1 MAELLP
7 PLLRVFYCKIMKVS
21 IFKTIKNTAPFGNR
35 DVGKILDRIREGK
48 SKALVE
54 KIRIEPDVDKKKA
67 LKLELPVVC
76 FNGIFSKRSISGF
89 EKPSGLMVLD
99 FDDLPNATEKKNEL
113 AKDPTVFSAWISPR
127 GNGVKALIRIPLVE
141 NDKDFKK
148 VYAHVKNKYPDIDDS
163 GKDISRACF
172 ESYDPDIYV
181 NLEAEQLQVKIIPDV
196 LPEKIGVTTNVP
208 VTDQNEIANRLMVWF
223 RKHWNPNQ
231 RNNSL
236 IKLALAF
243 NDFGV
248 PKDICQTYLLPYE
261 EKDFTSEEIFGIIES
276 AYKHT
281 DNFGSQKFED
291 TEKKKDILNYVV
303 AGKSTEELAEI
314 FPEFAKEMLRREVE
328 IIKSNT
334 DLSIFWDLDK
344 NDNPKIN
351 PYRFKIYL
359 QKLDYFK
366 YYPIDKTKAFLFIT
380 KKKNFVNVVNEFEIK
395 DDLMQR
401 LIDKNR
407 IEVFNVIANE
417 TRLFTPQY
425 LSFLETANISI
436 EKDGKDYAM
445 LFFKNNAVKVYKD
458 YIEIYEYE
466 ELDGFVWQNQIIDRN
481 FEECDHHESIF
492 RSFVWYISGQEVERY
507 NSFKSIIGYLL
518 HSYKTSANNRAIILN
533 DETISDMP
541 NGGSGKGIL
550 VNAIGHMK
558 RLSTID
564 GKTFDFN
571 KSFAYQTVSTDC
583 QVLFYDDVKKNFEFE
598 RLFSQ
603 ITEGITIEY
612 KNQGAVKLPVQD
624 SPKIVI
630 STNYTIKTEGG
641 SFERRVFEIEF
652 SSHFNSNHT
661 PIDEFG
667 QMLFEDWDLK
677 EWQRFD
683 KYMINCLQYY
693 LENGLVKSEPKN
705 LMLRKAINET
715 CQEFWDFVE
724 DGGIPTNE
732 KHGKGD
738 IYAKFKEENE
748 ELRFLTKRI
757 FMKWVKK
764 YSDFKDLR
772 YEEGNSSGRR
782 WFILKDNKYQDPPF

>member
-1 MAELLP
+1 
-7 PLLRVFYCKIMKVS
+7 MKVS
-21 IFKTIKNTAPFGNR
+21 IFKSIKNTSPYGNR
-35 DVGKILDRIREGK
+35 DVGKMLDRIRDGK
-48 SKALVE
+48 SK
-54 KIRIEPDVDKKKA
+54 KIVDQIRLEPDIEKKKQY
-67 LKLELPVVC
+67 KLELPVVC
-76 FNGIFSKRSISGF
+76 FNGQFNKRSISGL
-89 EKPSGLMVLD
+89 EKASGLMVLD
-99 FDDLPNATEKKNEL
+99 FDDLQNPTHKKQQI
-113 AKDPTVFSAWISPR
+113 AAHKSIFAAWISPR
-127 GNGVKALIRIPLVE
+127 GNGVKALIRIPLVD

-148 VYAHVKNKYPDIDDS
+148 IYNEVQKIFPDIDDS

-172 ESYDPDIYV
+172 ESYDSEIYV
-181 NLEAEQLQVKIIPDV
+181 NINADVFEVIIIPDV
-196 LPEKIGVTTNVP
+196 ENERIGVTTNVP
-208 VTDQNEIANRLMVWF
+208 ITDQDEIANRLMVWF
-223 RKHWNPNQ
+223 KKHWSANQ

-236 IKLALAF
+236 FKLAMAF
-243 NDFGV
+243 NDFGIS
-248 PKDICQTYLLPYE
+248 KTTCQTYLSPFE
-261 EKDFTSEEIFGIIES
+261 EPDFKLDEILQLINS
-276 AYKHT
+276 AYKRT
-281 DNFGSQKFED
+281 ESFGSQKFED
-291 TEKKKDILNYVV
+291 KEKKKEIVNYVV
-303 AGKSTEELAEI
+303 SGKSSDELVKI
-314 FPEFAKEMLRREVE
+314 FPDISKELIQREVE
-328 IIKSNT
+328 IVKNNI
-334 DLSIFWDLDK
+334 DLSVFWDVDK
-344 NDNPKIN
+344 NGNIKIN
-351 PYRFKIYL
+351 AYRFKIFL

-366 YYPIDKTKAFLFIT
+366 FYPIDKTKTFLLIT
-380 KKKNFVNVVNEFEIK
+380 KKQNFINVVSEFEIK
-395 DDLMQR
+395 DHLLNR
-401 LIDKNR
+401 LIDNNK
-407 IEVFNVIANE
+407 IDVFNVIANE
-417 TRLFTPQY
+417 TRLFSPQY
-425 LSFLETANISI
+425 LSILETANIAI
-436 EKDGKDYAM
+436 ERDGKDFSM
-445 LFFKNNAVKVYKD
+445 LFFKNNAVKVFKD
-458 YIEIYEYE
+458 YIEIYDYN
-466 ELDGFVWQNQIIDRN
+466 ELDGFVWENQIIERD
-481 FEECDHHESIF
+481 FKECDHHESIF
-492 RSFVWYISGQEVERY
+492 RSFVWFISGQEVGRY
-507 NSFKSIIGYLL
+507 NTFKSIIGYLL

-550 VNAIGHMK
+550 VNAIGQMK

-652 SSHFNSNHT
+652 SSYFNSSHT

-667 QMLFEDWDLK
+667 QMFFEDWDSD
-677 EWQRFD
+677 EWHRFD

-724 DGGIPTNE
+724 DGLIPINQ
-732 KHGKGD
+732 KHGKGEM
-738 IYAKFKEENE
+738 YAKFKEENE

-764 YSDFKDLR
+764 YADYKEYG
-772 YEEGNSSGRR
+772 YEEGNSNGRR
-782 WFILKDNKYQDPPF
+782 WFLISDSTYVKTPF